1 MHEAVGSITS
11 KQGVG
16 NKKKKNANRKQR
28 TAQRDIK
35 TLTAKGK
42 ELGLRGTFYWWQRS
56 ECQKL

>member
-1 MHEAVGSITS
+1 MHKAVGSITS

-16 NKKKKNANRKQR
+16 NKKNANRKQR
-28 TAQRDIK
+28 TAQRDIE

-42 ELGLRGTFYWWQRS
+42 EQGLRGTFYWWQRS